1 MTKRT
6 VLTYERNE
14 KEKYLAAFLL
24 GFGILLLSV
33 LPIMIA
39 DSGYFIY
46 YGDYNSQQI
55 HFYTLANN
63 AVRSGSLG
71 WNWFTDLGSD
81 FIGSYSFYL
90 AGSPFFW
97 LSTLLPK
104 AIITYSMPFLLAM
117 KHGFAALT
125 SYGFIRRFVRSKNA
139 ALVGCLLYSF
149 SGFQIY
155 NIFFNHF
162 QDVTAF
168 FPLMLI
174 AMEERI
180 NNNRKGVFALTVALM
195 AIINYFFFTGQAI
208 FLCIGT

>member
-1 MTKRT
+1 MSKRT

-63 AVRSGSLG
+63 AVRNGSLG

-90 AGSPFFW
+90 A
-97 LSTLLPK
+97 
-104 AIITYSMPFLLAM
+104 
-117 KHGFAALT
+117 
-125 SYGFIRRFVRSKNA
+125 
-139 ALVGCLLYSF
+139 
-149 SGFQIY
+149 
-155 NIFFNHF
+155 
-162 QDVTAF
+162 
-168 FPLMLI
+168 
-174 AMEERI
+174 
-180 NNNRKGVFALTVALM
+180 
-195 AIINYFFFTGQAI
+195 
-208 FLCIGT
+208 